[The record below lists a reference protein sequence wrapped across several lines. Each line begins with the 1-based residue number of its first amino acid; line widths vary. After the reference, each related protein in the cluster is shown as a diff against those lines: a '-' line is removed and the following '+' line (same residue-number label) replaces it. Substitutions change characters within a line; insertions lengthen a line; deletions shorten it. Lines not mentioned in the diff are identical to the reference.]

1 MKWTYSVKNKLMA
14 SAALLSLCLLVLA
27 SHFIDRNHTEN
38 VKTAIG
44 TLYEDRLVAEVY
56 ILKMTSLFYQVKE
69 TLRVDSDETT
79 KGLQVHALL
88 LKIRNLSD
96 SYQETKF
103 TEAEK
108 RKADELLITL
118 DEFEASPFASNQ
130 TKLSASNEAIAILE
144 ALSVIQLEESKQI
157 MAHAETLYQRGKT
170 SSQFVFAV
178 IIVILIVL
186 QALVF
191 ASKSIIPVVKP
202 NHAQMN

>member
-1 MKWTYSVKNKLMA
+1 MKWTYSVKNKMIA

-27 SHFIDRNHTEN
+27 SYFIDRNHTEN

-69 TLRVDSDETT
+69 TLQVDSDETT
-79 KGLQVHALL
+79 KDIRVHALL
-88 LKIRNLSD
+88 LKIRNLSN

-108 RKADELLITL
+108 RKADELLIKQQELESATL
-118 DEFEASPFASNQ
+118 STVQS
-130 TKLSASNEAIAILE
+130 KLMATNEAISILE

-157 MAHAETLYQRGKT
+157 MAHAETLYQKGKT

-178 IIVILIVL
+178 IIIILIVL

-191 ASKSIIPVVKP
+191 ASKSIMPVVKP